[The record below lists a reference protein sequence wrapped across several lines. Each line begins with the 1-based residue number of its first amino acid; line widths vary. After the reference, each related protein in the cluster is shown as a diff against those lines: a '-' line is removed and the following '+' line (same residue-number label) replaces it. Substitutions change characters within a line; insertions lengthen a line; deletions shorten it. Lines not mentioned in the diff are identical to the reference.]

1 MATSK
6 QVESATDSD
15 FHSSRAG
22 YNRHTNSTSFVCRP
36 RAHPRQRLHRRR
48 ETSSSSSLLPSQP
61 SPPTLSQASSSLP
74 LSSHSQASVQFRPTL
89 RPSISSPPRQMVKQ
103 EITHLALLSSPLLSS
118 PLLSSPRLTTS
129 LENNARKR
137 TFLAM
142 LRRAVS
148 CAYSRNT
155 DILASM
161 RHSQQVCPAEAFR
174 QWSCTVP
181 PSKWTRSGLRL

>member
-1 MATSK
+1 MSRTVDTAGVVTHLPSPPGRSKMATSK

-74 LSSHSQASVQFRPTL
+74 LLSHSQASVQFRPTL
-89 RPSISSPPRQMVKQ
+89 RPSTSSPPRQMVKQ
-103 EITHLALLSSPLLSS
+103 EIKHLALLSSPLLSS
-118 PLLSSPRLTTS
+118 PRFLTS
-129 LENNARKR
+129 LENNAR
-137 TFLAM
+137 
-142 LRRAVS
+142 
-148 CAYSRNT
+148 
-155 DILASM
+155 
-161 RHSQQVCPAEAFR
+161 
-174 QWSCTVP
+174 
-181 PSKWTRSGLRL
+181 